1 MNQEDKTKLLAQTMK
16 NIKELTERQ
25 KLVIGLHHLDR
36 LNFEQIG
43 DVLKVSPDKAEI
55 VYMKAIRRLEQL
67 LREQHPELLG
77 EMLAKIA

>member
-1 MNQEDKTKLLAQTMK
+1 MNQEDKTKLLAQTMN

-36 LNFEQIG
+36 LSFEQIG

-67 LREQHPELLG
+67 LREHHPELLG
-77 EMLAKIA
+77 EMLAKTA